1 MTQDF
6 RQSPPPRSK
15 RSVGKWLVLLIVW
28 AVGLCVWTG
37 YVALLFVSFLRVF
50 S

>member
-1 MTQDF
+1 MTQDL
-6 RQSPPPRSK
+6 RQPPPQRPRRSA
-15 RSVGKWLVLLIVW
+15 GKWLVLLVVW
-28 AVGLCVWTG
+28 AVGLCVWAG